1 MIYKKFGKRIL
12 DILLSVLLLP
22 LLLLVTIPVGIA
34 IKLDDGGTIFFK
46 GKRLGKN
53 MKIFKMYKFRTMKEN
68 APDIRNKDGSTYNSE
83 KDPRLTKIGGFL
95 RKTSIDELPQILNVL
110 EGTMSFIG
118 PRPSP
123 LGNLDIYTERF
134 KRKFEINPGI
144 TGYNQAKLR
153 NNATMKQRE
162 DNDIYYLENMS
173 FALDIKIAFLTVKNI
188 LKKKNINRN

>member
-22 LLLLVTIPVGIA
+22 LLLLVAIPVGIA

-110 EGTMSFIG
+110 EGDSGIIG
-118 PRPSP
+118 TTKK
-123 LGNLDIYTERF
+123 NLDFTRVSL
-134 KRKFEINPGI
+134 
-144 TGYNQAKLR
+144 A
-153 NNATMKQRE
+153 
-162 DNDIYYLENMS
+162 
-173 FALDIKIAFLTVKNI
+173 
-188 LKKKNINRN
+188 